1 MVSYPIPSQSDGALI
16 DENTW
21 NDNVDA
27 LNDLNTRVT
36 AAKSAADT
44 AKSTADTAKTTAD
57 TAKSTADAAATT
69 NTAQNTRLT
78 ALETNQGTR
87 GSLDAIYPEIQN
99 LRGLTLSGT
108 TGNAALGNRLTT
120 VEANQGT
127 RGSNGP
133 IYTEIETLKTQGP
146 GQGAPPDTW
155 ANDTLLYGDVIG
167 TRSRNECWWGESVS
181 NGYLT
186 VAATRSTKTF
196 AAADLRFCVTAA
208 GAGSGTFDLKLYVG
222 SGLNN
227 LVEKSFHSGPALV
240 TSAGVKHLTL
250 NNISITKNDYV
261 AIGLICTAFTT
272 SPKLSST
279 ATGAGF
285 QLLIGEIP
293 YSAYKGG
300 QTYPLPATLS
310 IDTSY
315 TRSNQAFWF
324 ALA

>member
-1 MVSYPIPSQSDGALI
+1 MVSYPIQHQSDGALI

-36 AAKSAADT
+36 T
-44 AKSTADTAKTTAD
+44 AKSTADTAKATAD
-57 TAKSTADAAATT
+57 TAKSTADSAATT

-78 ALETNQGTR
+78 TLETNQGTR
-87 GSLDAIYPEIQN
+87 GALDAIYPEIQN
-99 LRGLTLSGT
+99 LKNVALSGT
-108 TGNAALGNRLTT
+108 TGNAALSTRLST
-120 VEANQGT
+120 VETNQGA

-155 ANDTLLYGDVIG
+155 ADDTLLYGDVIG

-196 AAADLRFCVTAA
+196 TAVDLRFCVTAA

-222 SGLNN
+222 NGLNN
-227 LVEKSFHSGPALV
+227 LVEKSFHFGPALV
-240 TSAGVKHLTL
+240 TSAGVKHLAL

-261 AIGLICTAFTT
+261 AIALVCTAFTA

-279 ATGAGF
+279 ATGSGF
-285 QLLIGEIP
+285 QFLIGETP
-293 YSAYKGG
+293 YSSYKSG
-300 QTYPLPATLS
+300 QTYPLPGTLN